1 MRNPKSSL
9 DGLVRAAAFQR
20 LTISTQGLD
29 QRFTEEASTFTQ
41 QVLEQ
46 AISQVIRADRCVNWE
61 LARRFKAVWV
71 NDSTQIA
78 LPAELNDLWS
88 GTGGGSKSGGI
99 QACIA
104 QGGPDGRPE
113 LRGNSRETAA
123 RSSCR

>member
-1 MRNPKSSL
+1 M

-29 QRFTEEASTFTQ
+29 QRITEEASTFTQ

-88 GTGGGSKSGGI
+88 GTGGLKIGGH
-99 QACIA
+99 
-104 QGGPDGRPE
+104 PSMHR
-113 LRGNSRETAA
+113 SRLT
-123 RSSCR
+123 